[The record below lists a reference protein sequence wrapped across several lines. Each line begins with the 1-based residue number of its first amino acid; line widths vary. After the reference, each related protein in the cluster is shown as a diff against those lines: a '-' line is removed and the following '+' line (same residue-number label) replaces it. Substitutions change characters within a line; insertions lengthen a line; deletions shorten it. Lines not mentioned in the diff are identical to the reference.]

1 MASPEQ
7 LRSNWQNADPGKRY
21 RWSGLIVV
29 HMAQQVVTTYVDDV
43 TGEESTAIA
52 THSILIDGAG
62 VEIDLTDEN
71 YEKLLELLNPYLH
84 AAGARRVRGATK
96 ANGKTKQAAGGK
108 DDSSAIRAWAKNSDY
123 EVSDRGRVPASIREA
138 YQKAN

>member
-7 LRSNWQNADPGKRY
+7 LRSNWQNADLGRIY
-21 RWSGLIVV
+21 SGSGLIVV
-29 HMAQQVVTTYVDDV
+29 HMAQKVFTTYVDDL

-52 THSILIDGAG
+52 THSILVDGAG

-84 AAGARRVRGATK
+84 AEGARRVRGATK
-96 ANGKTKQAAGGK
+96 ANGKTRQAVGGK
-108 DDSSAIRAWAKNSDY
+108 DDSSAIRAWARNSGY
-123 EVSDRGRVPASIREA
+123 EVSDRGRVPASIREK